1 MNSEK
6 MFVDPASQENG
17 GGGGEP
23 QPAPLWVPVIDQRRN
38 QPFRAELN
46 EGGGQ
51 LGAAVAEGMT
61 QKRPGSALGM
71 ALLNPANRVV
81 VDDEVDTWGGA
92 LLQTALESAF
102 QTYKGSPDDLI
113 RETQEF
119 LAIAR
124 PDLKGI
130 EKLADIARGAR
141 STVDYIRSHPLGA
154 GERRF
159 SSVELD
165 VMAKVDL
172 VEVATGADGLADE
185 VRLVQVKSSA
195 DSAKISSDE
204 ISGAHQKV
212 LTAYPEALAA
222 VLAVEEAVA
231 ERDGSKIAYARFE
244 SLAAAIASGSAEAV
258 DAAFAANPQAHLAL
272 TLGRDVPGFKESV
285 FDQLGPAV
293 AKALAVAADERP
305 VPTFLVRQ
313 AAVAAGPDLA
323 SLVRSGD
330 RPTRFISVVTAAGQE
345 VSRKTLAAP
354 KFGETVA

>member
-1 MNSEK
+1 MNPEKNPSGLSLPENEGAGSE
-6 MFVDPASQENG
+6 SQTE
-17 GGGGEP
+17 
-23 QPAPLWVPVIDQRRN
+23 QLWVPVIDQRRN

-51 LGAAVAEGMT
+51 LGAAVAEGVT

-71 ALLNPANRVV
+71 ALLNPANGVV

-119 LAIAR
+119 LAMAR

-141 STVDYIRSHPLGA
+141 STVEYIRSHPLGA

-172 VEVATGADGLADE
+172 VEVATGVDGLADE
-185 VRLVQVKSSA
+185 VRFVQVKSSV
-195 DSAKISSDE
+195 DSAKISSEDVF
-204 ISGAHQKV
+204 GAHQKV
-212 LTAYPEALAA
+212 LNAYPEALAA

-244 SLAAAIASGSAEAV
+244 ALAEAMASGSVESV

-272 TLGRDVPGFKESV
+272 TLGRDVPGFRKSI
-285 FDQLGPAV
+285 FDQLGPA
-293 AKALAVAADERP
+293 AARALATEADERP
-305 VPTFLVRQ
+305 VSTFLVRQ

-323 SLVRSGD
+323 SLMRSGD
-330 RPTRFISVVTAAGQE
+330 RPTRFVSVVTAAGQE
-345 VSRKTLAAP
+345 VSRKALVAP
-354 KFGETVA
+354 RFGETVA